1 MRAYIPEGKTVKQV
15 IQNDK
20 AVVLVVLIITVLI
33 MYILDRKV

>member
-1 MRAYIPEGKTVKQV
+1 MRAYILEGKTVKQV

-20 AVVLVVLIITVLI
+20 AVVLVVLIITILI